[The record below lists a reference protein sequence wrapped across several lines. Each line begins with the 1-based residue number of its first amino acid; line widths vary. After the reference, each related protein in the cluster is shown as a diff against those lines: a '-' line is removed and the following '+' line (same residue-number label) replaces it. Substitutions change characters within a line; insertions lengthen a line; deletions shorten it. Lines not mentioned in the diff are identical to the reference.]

1 MTMKPY
7 SMAPFLLFALA
18 FSACGSEAS
27 LTNALA
33 AVKIPA
39 ADFRQEYF
47 TNVVSQLNGYLEEN
61 HLAKL
66 TVNLS
71 LPEVSVS
78 TNAAA
83 FPQQAKAHIAHFLT
97 EYAPRTNMPP
107 QVTFSARWISLLE
120 ALKIVA
126 AISGL
131 DLIISDQSIVMRA
144 GPPQLTC
151 DAFHVWPVSH
161 DLPLWIETSVF
172 QPWAQ
177 AIVPNTNVVLL
188 IDSPERLKQF
198 RQSQT
203 LKLFTEKDGHNKEPK
218 STGESAP

>member
-1 MTMKPY
+1 
-7 SMAPFLLFALA
+7 MAPVLLLALA
-18 FSACGSEAS
+18 ISACGNEAS
-27 LTNALA
+27 LTNALD

-39 ADFRQEYF
+39 IDFRQEHF

-97 EYAPRTNMPP
+97 EYASRANMPP

-120 ALKIVA
+120 TLQIVA
-126 AISGL
+126 SISGL
-131 DLIISDQSIVMRA
+131 DLIISGQSIVMRA

-151 DAFHVWPVSH
+151 DAFHVWPVSD
-161 DLPLWIETSVF
+161 DLPLWLETSVS

-177 AIVPNTNVVLL
+177 VIVPNTNVVLL

-198 RQSQT
+198 RQSHT
-203 LKLFTEKDGHNKEPK
+203 LKLFTEKDRHNKEPK
-218 STGESAP
+218 TTDKPAL